1 MRGSQTG
8 KGVEMKGR
16 PDIKRI
22 AQLKRRCHKIF
33 AMYDPDPDN
42 FWLQHAIIR
51 DMGVREHGAETRVEY
66 EAETTRDS

>member
-1 MRGSQTG
+1 
-8 KGVEMKGR
+8 MKGR
-16 PDIKRI
+16 IAPALI

-51 DMGVREHGAETRVEY
+51 DMGVRDHGAESRIEY
-66 EAETTRDS
+66 DEEPTDGN